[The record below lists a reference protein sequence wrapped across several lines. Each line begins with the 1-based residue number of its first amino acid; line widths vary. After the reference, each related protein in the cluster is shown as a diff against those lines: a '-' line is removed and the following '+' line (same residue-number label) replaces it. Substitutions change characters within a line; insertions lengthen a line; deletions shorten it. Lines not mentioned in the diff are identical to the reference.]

1 MVRNSTNSSKR
12 RINQKAREDHAYAKK
27 QQKVDDAR
35 YHQLME
41 KDAKY
46 DGAYTTR
53 EEGVPPAGQVGQECP
68 ANETFANYAPGN
80 NIKESGIYFATYQ
93 SAISTPATVK

>member
-1 MVRNSTNSSKR
+1 MVRNSTKSSKR
-12 RINQKAREDHAYAKK
+12 KINQKAREDHAYAKK

-35 YHQLME
+35 YQQLME

-53 EEGVPPAGQVGQECP
+53 EEGVPPAGQVRQECP

-80 NIKESGIYFATYQ
+80 NIKESGINFATYQ
-93 SAISTPATVK
+93 SAISTTTIVK